1 MFELQQSMK
10 FFQCVAP
17 DMVVGIGAVRAI
29 VFGHHQVLD
38 IHLPTQEYEWGPI
51 HTARGDQDRGI
62 LMVPVTYMAIL
73 TSQLEDTTI
82 QTETEVGDIFTLKKI
97 FLKEFLYIVLT
108 NLQEGMAL

>member
-1 MFELQQSMK
+1 
-10 FFQCVAP
+10 
-17 DMVVGIGAVRAI
+17 
-29 VFGHHQVLD
+29 
-38 IHLPTQEYEWGPI
+38 
-51 HTARGDQDRGI
+51 
-62 LMVPVTYMAIL
+62 MVPVTYMAIL